1 MTTIA
6 QISLGVADDVRA
18 GEFWSRALGYVR
30 RAPRFEGDEWIVL
43 EPPPGVAGV
52 AIAMDVS
59 ESPAAEFPRIHFD
72 LSAGERDLDEE
83 VDRLVALGA
92 QRVDWPHYPGD
103 PRPEEPAYV
112 VLADPEG
119 NRFCVEGRRTG
130 SRRPG

>member
-6 QISLGVADDVRA
+6 QISLGVTDDVRA
-18 GEFWSRALGYVR
+18 AEFWRQALGYVR
-30 RAPRFEGDEWIVL
+30 RPPRFDGDEWIVL
-43 EPPPGVAGV
+43 EPPPGTPGV

-59 ESPAAEFPRIHFD
+59 ESPAQEFPRIHFD
-72 LSAGERDLDEE
+72 LSAGDRDLDEE

-92 QRVDWPHYPGD
+92 QRVDWPYYPED

-119 NRFCVEGRRTG
+119 NRFCVEGRRAVPRSQG
-130 SRRPG
+130 